1 MKLKYD
7 KLFLVLSIIIGVV
20 LGFVLELFYQ
30 NFFPMGSRV
39 LFVTAYIVLYSL
51 AFGIVLLIK
60 GMTNGTFVNF
70 GKIIL
75 LTLLSFVVLT
85 GCTALFEYIYE
96 MNINVVK
103 TKYSDMQYV
112 FIIDDSGSMKT
123 IPGYSQVGNDPGL
136 KRYDAVEEIIN
147 SLDST
152 NKFAVYK
159 FDNETRCVTPFGTQE
174 SKTYKLDRYINDE
187 DCGTFMMT
195 AISTALNDVP
205 LSQSVHTKVI
215 VLTDGQPMDDEMYN
229 DIITKCQDNNVS
241 ISSVGFGAP
250 DSAFLTRMAND
261 TGGTYV
267 LVNDLSSLSEDVGT
281 VVRTNNGEEVD
292 RDLIGKRYDSKETSV
307 LYAFLRIIFLILL
320 GVLWTIFKMLLVGEK
335 KYTKKALVISI
346 VLCSVAGILCELL
359 MLPYMIPSSLVR
371 ILFCALWAVTLVPT
385 VDYNAASLGN
395 DALHNINSDYQKGIG
410 IANDWNS
417 KPQGGG
423 NGSKSFL

>member
-1 MKLKYD
+1 MKLKFD
-7 KLFLVLSIIIGVV
+7 KVFMILSIIIGAV

-30 NFFPMGSRV
+30 NFFPAGSRV
-39 LFVTAYIVLYSL
+39 LFVTAYIVLFAL

-60 GMTNGTFVNF
+60 GLSNGTFVNF

-75 LTLLSFVVLT
+75 FTLLSFVVLT

-96 MNINVVK
+96 MNINIVK
-103 TKYSDMQYV
+103 SKYSDMQYV

-123 IPGYSQVGNDPGL
+123 IPGYLQKGNDPEL

-147 SLDST
+147 GLDST

-159 FDNETRCVTPFGTQE
+159 FDNTTRCVTPFGTQE
-174 SKTYKLDRYINDE
+174 SKTYKLDRYIDDE
-187 DCGTFMMT
+187 DYGTFMMN
-195 AISTALNDVP
+195 AIQTALNDVP
-205 LSQSVHTKVI
+205 LSQDVHTRIV
-215 VLTDGQPMDDEMYN
+215 VLTDGQPMDDNLYN
-229 DIITKCQDNNVS
+229 DVINKCQANNVS
-241 ISSVGFGAP
+241 ISSVGFGNPNP
-250 DSAFLTRMAND
+250 DFMTRMAND

-267 LVNDLSSLSEDVGT
+267 FADDISSLTEDVGT
-281 VVRTNNGEEVD
+281 VVKANNGEIVD
-292 RDLIGKRYDSKETSV
+292 RDLIGKRYDSKAGSV
-307 LYAFLRIIFLILL
+307 VYAILRIVFLILL
-320 GVLWTIFKMLLVGEK
+320 GILWTIFKMLLVGEK

-359 MLPYMIPSSLVR
+359 MLVHMIPSALVR
-371 ILFCALWAVTLVPT
+371 ILFCALWAFTLVPT
-385 VDYNAASLGN
+385 VDYNAMEIGN
-395 DALHNINSDYQKGIG
+395 DALHNIKSDYSKGS